1 MSEEKKS
8 YVNLKHART
17 QQQIDVMTQIEKD
30 GVCPFCMENFLKYHP
45 KPIIHENDNWIV
57 TENMSPYEGS
67 VYHFLFVCKRHFT
80 MPTDMTDSEKKDLFD
95 LINWT
100 IANNSISGGSI
111 LIRFGDTRFT
121 GASVDHLHAHLVV
134 GDAND
139 DEQESLKVKIGYKK
153 P

>member
-1 MSEEKKS
+1 MSKKS

-17 QQQIDVMTQIEKD
+17 KEQIDVMTQIQKD

-45 KPIIHENDNWIV
+45 KPILAKNDFWIA

-80 MPTDMTDSEKKDLFD
+80 MPAEMTDDEKKSLFD
-95 LINWT
+95 LVGAMVKKNEI
-100 IANNSISGGSI
+100 IGGSI

-121 GASVDHLHAHLVV
+121 GASVDHFHAHLVV
-134 GDAND
+134 GDTK
-139 DEQESLKVKIGYKK
+139 DEGRESLKTKIGYKK
-153 P
+153 L